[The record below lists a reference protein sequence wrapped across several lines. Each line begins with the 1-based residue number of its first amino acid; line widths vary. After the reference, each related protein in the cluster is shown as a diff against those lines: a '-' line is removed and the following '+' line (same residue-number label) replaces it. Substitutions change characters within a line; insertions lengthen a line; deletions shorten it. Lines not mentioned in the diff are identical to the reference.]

1 MAAPFLLTQPTAP
14 WRPGVQRPSEAKLL
28 MPWPRSSTSAI
39 TSNGSQISVA
49 GTSSPVR
56 RLDPSHQ
63 SNFVQIDCHKPPKV
77 HRDIAGF
84 IIDARDF
91 PNQFKVLA

>member
-1 MAAPFLLTQPTAP
+1 
-14 WRPGVQRPSEAKLL
+14 
-28 MPWPRSSTSAI
+28 MPWPSSSTSAI